1 MIPFLRLCSI
11 ISIIIASLKLA
22 MIGGLTPNT
31 TVFVIICGVMVAFG
45 NRTLFSIAAAAAALV
60 LFIKV
65 NGGTRAGEAAL
76 LQSILA
82 LAFAVF
88 GLYLIVR
95 TVFSRGR

>member
-1 MIPFLRLCSI
+1 MITFLRFCSI

-31 TVFVIICGVMVAFG
+31 TVFVIVCGLLIAFG
-45 NRTLFSIAAAAAALV
+45 NKNFFTIAAAAAALV

-65 NGGTRAGEAAL
+65 NGGTSVGQAVL

-82 LAFAVF
+82 LGFAVF
-88 GLYLIVR
+88 GIYLVVR
-95 TVFSRGR
+95 NLFSRGR

>member
-1 MIPFLRLCSI
+1 MITFLRLCSI
-11 ISIIIASLKLA
+11 VSIIIASLKLA

-31 TVFVIICGVMVAFG
+31 TVFVIICGVLVAFG
-45 NRTLFSIAAAAAALV
+45 NRTLFTIAAAAAALV

-65 NGGTRAGEAAL
+65 NGGTRNGEVAL

-95 TVFSRGR
+95 TMFSRGR

>member
-1 MIPFLRLCSI
+1 MISFLRLCSI

-22 MIGGLTPNT
+22 MIGGLTPKT
-31 TVFVIICGVMVAFG
+31 TVFVIICGVLVAFG
-45 NRTLFSIAAAAAALV
+45 NRILFTIAAAAAALV

-76 LQSILA
+76 FQSIIA

-88 GLYLIVR
+88 GLYLIVT